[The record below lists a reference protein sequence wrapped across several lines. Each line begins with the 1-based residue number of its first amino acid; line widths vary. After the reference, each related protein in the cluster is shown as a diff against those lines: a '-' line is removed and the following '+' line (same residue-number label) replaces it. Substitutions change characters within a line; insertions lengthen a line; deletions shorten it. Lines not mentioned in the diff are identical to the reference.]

1 MPKTPDINLSYR
13 RYDNSM
19 EQVIALLKARVPL
32 IYLVTHEENRFI
44 DEFTGKVAQDL
55 HREVWVWSQYQGL
68 IKDWTKNLVPRAEGK
83 EDGTW
88 NPGRALQRIHDHEV
102 SDSMRGNVY
111 IMRDMHRV
119 LGETT
124 PRHLRDMYEHL
135 IAHKKTL
142 IIVAPYLGYGPGGR
156 ERGIEPSLEKQ
167 IAVVNYDLPTH
178 DEIKSTIKDNVEKVK
193 FSFEQ
198 EGKTP
203 QAKLDYTDE
212 DFTEFTRCLQGLTL
226 AEAETAIATSLTHL
240 KHVNI
245 EKLLQEKKNII
256 LKTDV
261 LEYIDSKTT
270 MSDVGGMDEAKA
282 FFDSYSDAF
291 TEEAKEYGVEP
302 LRGVLFT
309 GVPGTGKSLLAK
321 TISTSWKLPLL
332 RLDVGKVM
340 TGLVGGSEQRMREA
354 VKLAEACAP
363 CILWID
369 EIEKALS
376 GTKSSN
382 FSDGG
387 TLSRV
392 FGTLLTAM
400 QEGME
405 NVTVIATANDI
416 SALPP
421 ELIRRFNEVFFV
433 DLPSDDER
441 QEIFNIHLKKRGRDP
456 KKFKFP
462 KLLKAT
468 RNYTGAEIEKSIK
481 DAIAHAWTD
490 GKRPMNSED
499 LLRAVNSTK
508 PISQVM
514 EEKIDAIRKWARDRA
529 RYASSHAAQ
538 ANAPGAQKVVT
549 SGGKEIEVDE
559 ALGDFSEI
567 QTTKDKKKVAKGKV
581 REVDL
586 D

>member
-1 MPKTPDINLSYR
+1 MPEATAIDLEYR
-13 RYDNSM
+13 RYENSM
-19 EQVIALLKARVPL
+19 EQVRALLRARVPI
-32 IYLVTHEENRFI
+32 IYVKTYEENRFI
-44 DEFTGKVAQDL
+44 DGFIDDIAPEL

-68 IKDWTKNLVPRAEGK
+68 IKDWTKQVANRAEGK
-83 EDGTW
+83 EEGTW
-88 NPGRALQRIHDHEV
+88 NPTRALQRIHEHEV
-102 SDSMRGNVY
+102 ADNMNGNVY

-142 IIVAPYLGYGPGGR
+142 IITAPYLGYGPGGR
-156 ERGIEPSLEKQ
+156 ERGVEPSLEKQ
-167 IAVVNYDLPTH
+167 VVVVNFDLPTF
-178 DEIKSTIKDNVEKVK
+178 DQIKDTIKENVAKVK

-198 EGKTP
+198 EGKVP
-203 QAKLDYTDE
+203 PAKLEYSEEEFDE
-212 DFTEFTRCLQGLTL
+212 FARALQGLTL
-226 AEAETAIATSLTHL
+226 AEAETAVATSLTHL
-240 KHVNI
+240 KHVNT

-256 LKTDV
+256 LKTDI
-261 LEYIDSKTT
+261 LEYIDASTSV
-270 MSDVGGMDEAKA
+270 SDVGGMDQAKA
-282 FFDSYSDAF
+282 FFDSYADAF
-291 TEEAKEYGVEP
+291 TDEAKEYGVEP

-321 TISTSWKLPLL
+321 AISDSWKLPLL

-354 VKLAEACAP
+354 VKLAEAVAP

-387 TLSRV
+387 TLARV

-400 QEGME
+400 QEGMD

-416 SALPP
+416 SMLPP

-433 DLPSDDER
+433 DLPTDGER
-441 QEIFNIHLKKRGRDP
+441 EEIFKIHLRKRKRNPEEFTLD
-456 KKFKFP
+456 KAV
-462 KLLKAT
+462 KAT
-468 RNYTGAEIEKSIK
+468 KNYTGSEIEKAVK
-481 DAIAHAWTD
+481 DAIAIAWSD
-490 GKRPMNSED
+490 GKRPVTEED
-499 LLRAVNSTK
+499 MIKAAKATK
-508 PISQVM
+508 PISTVM
-514 EEKIDAIRKWARDRA
+514 EERITEIRKWARDRA
-529 RYASSHAAQ
+529 RYASSGAEN
-538 ANAPGAQKVVT
+538 ANKPGAQTVT
-549 SGGKEIEVDE
+549 TKGGEDISIDK
-559 ALGDFSEI
+559 ALDFTDDI
-567 QTTKDKKKVAKGKV
+567 QTTKDKKKKAKGKA

-586 D
+586 S